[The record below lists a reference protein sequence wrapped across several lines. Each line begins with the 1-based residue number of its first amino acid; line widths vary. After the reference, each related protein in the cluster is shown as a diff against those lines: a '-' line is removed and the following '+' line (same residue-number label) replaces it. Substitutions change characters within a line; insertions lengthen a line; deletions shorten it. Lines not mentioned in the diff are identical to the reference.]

1 MFLSML
7 IICLLGNALMLKGEI
22 LPWFILGVKIEG
34 SLSLSH
40 DQVQKSI
47 ISLTLYK

>member
-1 MFLSML
+1 ML

-22 LPWFILGVKIEG
+22 LPWFILGVKLRV
-34 SLSLSH
+34 LSLYPMTKLE
-40 DQVQKSI
+40 KSI